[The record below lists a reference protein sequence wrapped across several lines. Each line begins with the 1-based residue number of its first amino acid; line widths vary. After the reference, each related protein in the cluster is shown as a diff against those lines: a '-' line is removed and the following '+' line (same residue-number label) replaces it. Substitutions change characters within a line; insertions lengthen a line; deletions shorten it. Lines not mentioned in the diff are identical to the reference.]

1 MLPPPE
7 GNGSTG
13 DPRQDAMSPE
23 GDDAAKAK
31 LDDTELNVGSPRAMQ
46 KVELDLDD
54 APFLQDDEP
63 APPPPQAAPE
73 RETSPQAEAPL
84 QLPVWKRKKVLI
96 GAGAGLLI
104 LVGFLVW
111 WLFLRS
117 TEPPPPPPPPTPPPV
132 QEPPKPVE
140 PPPPPPPQDIYVPL
154 EAFVVEKIDEK
165 GVAKVLTLK
174 LKLVYKE
181 NPMLE
186 RELLTKN
193 FALRDGLYY
202 NLKNKSFANLTDKDS
217 VEQLREELRGVVNNY
232 LNTGQVEQ
240 VLFEELLVK

>member
-1 MLPPPE
+1 M
-7 GNGSTG
+7 
-13 DPRQDAMSPE
+13 
-23 GDDAAKAK
+23 DD
-31 LDDTELNVGSPRAMQ
+31 DS
-46 KVELDLDD
+46 
-54 APFLQDDEP
+54 
-63 APPPPQAAPE
+63 
-73 RETSPQAEAPL
+73 
-84 QLPVWKRKKVLI
+84 
-96 GAGAGLLI
+96 
-104 LVGFLVW
+104 
-111 WLFLRS
+111 
-117 TEPPPPPPPPTPPPV
+117 EPPPPPPPPTPPPV

>member
-1 MLPPPE
+1 M
-7 GNGSTG
+7 
-13 DPRQDAMSPE
+13 
-23 GDDAAKAK
+23 
-31 LDDTELNVGSPRAMQ
+31 
-46 KVELDLDD
+46 
-54 APFLQDDEP
+54 
-63 APPPPQAAPE
+63 
-73 RETSPQAEAPL
+73 
-84 QLPVWKRKKVLI
+84 
-96 GAGAGLLI
+96 
-104 LVGFLVW
+104 
-111 WLFLRS
+111 
-117 TEPPPPPPPPTPPPV
+117 
-132 QEPPKPVE
+132 
-140 PPPPPPPQDIYVPL
+140 PL

-181 NPMLE
+181 HPMLE
-186 RELLTKN
+186 RELLTKH